1 MSQDP
6 SKDPHRQP
14 GPRSCTKELEQAKEL
29 NWFAGPWEEPEARPA
44 FPEGTDGMKR
54 VGRAAGRR
62 GAGGI
67 PVAGACGTAAPVFPG
82 FGSGMLFH
90 GVGNWYPPAQ
100 PGPGVT
106 GNGGSVIPNLSSLG
120 KQGKAV
126 HALTMPFPS
135 SPFPVPRAQGRR
147 EQDGAGTELSSNPA
161 PLPVLES
168 SFPASGIPMDGW
180 EPWDGNHSHPTSQG
194 RPEKSHHSHSTSH
207 RRPGNTQHTHTVL
220 PNRGWGTCH
229 WDLGRKGLFQAPGKL
244 WEA

>member
-1 MSQDP
+1 MGGSAWEE
-6 SKDPHRQP
+6 QP
-14 GPRSCTKELEQAKEL
+14 GAAELGDPCSRCLWHRGSRFPRF
-29 NWFAGPWEEPEARPA
+29 WVRDVVPWGWKLVSPSPA
-44 FPEGTDGMKR
+44 WP
-54 VGRAAGRR
+54 RR
-62 GAGGI
+62 HWEWRECD
-67 PVAGACGTAAPVFPG
+67 PKP
-82 FGSGMLFH
+82 
-90 GVGNWYPPAQ
+90 
-100 PGPGVT
+100 
-106 GNGGSVIPNLSSLG
+106 LSSLG
-120 KQGKAV
+120 KQGKAI

-147 EQDGAGTELSSNPA
+147 EQNGAGTELSSNPA

-194 RPEKSHHSHSTSH
+194 RPGKSHHSHPTSH